1 MVSDDIK
8 MPVADTSDTFILE
21 NGGSSI
27 KAGFSSQS
35 TPRNH
40 TESQIKF
47 NPQGVDSYCCGW
59 GGGVLN
65 TSWGLKKP
73 WSP

>member
-1 MVSDDIK
+1 MIVLNQISVRSKIKFAFMVSDDIK

-35 TPRNH
+35 TPRH
-40 TESQIKF
+40 QTESHQLKF
-47 NPQGVDSYCCGW
+47 NP
-59 GGGVLN
+59 
-65 TSWGLKKP
+65 
-73 WSP
+73 

>member
-1 MVSDDIK
+1 MISDDIK

-47 NPQGVDSYCCGW
+47 NPLWPRQEFFFL
-59 GGGVLN
+59 GGGAQHQLRA
-65 TSWGLKKP
+65 
-73 WSP
+73 

>member
-1 MVSDDIK
+1 MISDDIK

-47 NPQGVDSYCCGW
+47 NPLWPRQEFFFF
-59 GGGVLN
+59 GGGGLN
-65 TSWGLKKP
+65 TS
-73 WSP
+73 